1 MLISERPRCWGT
13 YVVQT
18 FPFKFGIHL
27 PTPRIEMHPYVI
39 LICTERSL
47 HWVVETYESDM
58 LSQSDPVFLRINLL
72 YSPNFTIML
81 VDERGCI
88 SLYMVLQWCMHA
100 GDKHI
105 TYRCWPS
112 IFLRNFLRI
121 FKVAD
126 VDGSG
131 ALSKEEVGKYLSRQE
146 QQSPAMLALSNG
158 FFSRFRVECQI

>member
-1 MLISERPRCWGT
+1 MQALGTSIRWLGQDPDFTGHLAEKGWLVYFNFIEGIAVLMLISERPRCWGT

-58 LSQSDPVFLRINLL
+58 LGQSDPVFLRINLL

-105 TYRCWPS
+105 TYRC
-112 IFLRNFLRI
+112 
-121 FKVAD
+121 
-126 VDGSG
+126 
-131 ALSKEEVGKYLSRQE
+131 
-146 QQSPAMLALSNG
+146 
-158 FFSRFRVECQI
+158 